1 MPLADFADD
10 DFAAA
15 LRAFRLTARRLIEI
29 APPLRSALAPPQA
42 LRRVAAAALDTDP
55 ADALAFF
62 ERHFEPRRLA
72 PGFLTGY
79 YEPEVSGS
87 LTPTADFTEPI
98 LARPGATPAPCPD
111 RAEIEAAGAD
121 PIVWLADAV
130 ETFMIQ
136 VQGSARVR
144 LPDRRLVRLV
154 YDGRNGKPY
163 TSVGR
168 ALIEAGE
175 IPQSEM
181 SLARLK
187 GWLRAAGVKTGER
200 GRAWLQLNRSFVYFR
215 LDDTLDP
222 ALGPIGGA
230 GAPLTPL
237 GSLAVDRALWPY
249 GLPFAI
255 AAELP
260 WRGVCLEPFRKV
272 MIAQDTG
279 SAIVGPARFD
289 LFFGSGEAAG
299 ERAGAIRHR
308 GEAMVLW
315 PREAA

>member
-1 MPLADFADD
+1 
-10 DFAAA
+10 
-15 LRAFRLTARRLIEI
+15 
-29 APPLRSALAPPQA
+29 
-42 LRRVAAAALDTDP
+42 
-55 ADALAFF
+55 
-62 ERHFEPRRLA
+62 
-72 PGFLTGY
+72 
-79 YEPEVSGS
+79 
-87 LTPTADFTEPI
+87 
-98 LARPGATPAPCPD
+98 
-111 RAEIEAAGAD
+111 
-121 PIVWLADAV
+121 
-130 ETFMIQ
+130 MIQ

-144 LPDRRLVRLV
+144 LPDGRLVRLV
-154 YDGRNGKPY
+154 YNGRNGKPY
-163 TSVGR
+163 TSIGR
-168 ALIEAGE
+168 ALIEKGE
-175 IPQSEM
+175 IPENEM
-181 SLARLK
+181 SLGRLK
-187 GWLRAAGVKTGER
+187 AFLREAGLQPGER
-200 GRAWLQLNRSFVYFR
+200 GRAWLQLNRSFVFFR

-237 GSLAVDRALWPY
+237 GSLAVDRALWSY
-249 GLPFAI
+249 GLPFAV

-260 WRGVCLEPFRKV
+260 WRGACLEPFRKV